1 MNPSDNSR
9 RRFIANAGAAS
20 GALLVGGCG
29 QGEQAADHQQQTGI
43 SVKQQNFKWKM
54 ATTWPRDL
62 PGAGTGAQRLADN
75 IRAMSN
81 GRLDITLYSAGELVP
96 AFEIFDSA
104 ASGIVE
110 MGHGA
115 AYYWKG
121 KVPASQYYASVPFGM
136 TALESNSW
144 LYYGGGIELWH
155 EIYQPFGLIA
165 FPGGNTGVQMGG
177 WYNLEINSVA
187 DLQGLKI
194 RMPGLGGE
202 VMRRAGA
209 TVQNIPGAEIF
220 TALSTGTIDATEW
233 IGPWNDLAFGL
244 YQAAQYYYYP
254 GWQEPGSTLECLIN
268 QQAFESLP
276 EDLQEIVRIACQSI
290 NMDMHCEYTARNQQA
305 LDTLVNQHGVE
316 LRQFPDEVLARLKT
330 LSQEVIQEIADG
342 DEMSQKVHA
351 SYFSFMEQVRKWTAK
366 SEEVFLQHR

>member
-1 MNPSDNSR
+1 MSSSDNSR
-9 RRFIANAGAAS
+9 RRFIVNAGTAS
-20 GALLVGGCG
+20 GALLVGACG
-29 QGEQAADHQQQTGI
+29 QSSQPAGAQTDAAASQQ
-43 SVKQQNFKWKM
+43 SFKWKM

-62 PGAGTGAQRLADN
+62 PGAGTGAQRLVDN
-75 IRAMSN
+75 IRKMSN
-81 GRLDITLYSAGELVP
+81 GRLDITLYGAGELVP
-96 AFEIFDSA
+96 AFEVFDSA
-104 ASGIVE
+104 ASRIVE

-121 KVPASQYYASVPFGM
+121 KAPASQYYGSVPFGM
-136 TALESNSW
+136 TATESNAW
-144 LYYGGGIELWH
+144 LYYGGGLELWN
-155 EIYQPFGLIA
+155 EVYEPFGLMA

-177 WYNLEINSVA
+177 WYNREINSVS

-244 YQAAQYYYYP
+244 YQAARYYYYP

-268 QQAFESLP
+268 REAYLELP
-276 EDLQEIVRIACQSI
+276 EDLQEIVRVACQSI
-290 NMDMHCEYTARNQQA
+290 NMDMPCEYTARNQQA
-305 LDTLVNQHGVE
+305 LDTLVNEHGVE
-316 LRQFPDEVLARLKT
+316 LRQFPEEVLARLKT
-330 LSQEVIQEIADG
+330 ISQEVLEELADG
-342 DEMSQKVHA
+342 DAMSRRVYD
-351 SYFSFMEQVRKWTAK
+351 SYFGFLAQVRQWTAK
-366 SEEVFLQHR
+366 SEEVFLQYR

>member
-1 MNPSDNSR
+1 MSASDITR
-9 RRFIANAGAAS
+9 RHFIATASAAS
-20 GALLVGGCG
+20 SALLLGACG
-29 QGEQAADHQQQTGI
+29 QSGSSADTQTATGSNSQQT
-43 SVKQQNFKWKM
+43 FKWKM

-75 IRAMSN
+75 IRLMSN
-81 GRLDITLYSAGELVP
+81 GRLEITLYGSGELIP
-96 AFEIFDSA
+96 AFEVFDSV
-104 ASGIVE
+104 SSNTVQ

-121 KVPASQYYASVPFGM
+121 KAPASQYYGSVPFGM
-136 TALESNSW
+136 TTLESNAW
-144 LYYGGGIELWH
+144 LYYGGGLELWN
-155 EIYQPFGLIA
+155 EIYQPFGLMA
-165 FPGGNTGVQMGG
+165 FPAGNTGVQMGG
-177 WYNLEINSVA
+177 WYNREINSLT
-187 DLQGLKI
+187 DIQGLKI

-244 YQAAQYYYYP
+244 YQAAKYYYYP

-268 QQAFESLP
+268 REAYQALP
-276 EDLQEIVRIACQSI
+276 EDLQNIVRVACQAV
-290 NMDMHCEYTARNQQA
+290 NLDMPCEYTARNQRA
-305 LDTLVNQHGVE
+305 IDTLVNEHGVE

-330 LSQEVIQEIADG
+330 LSQEVLEEIASSDA
-342 DEMSQKVHA
+342 MSRRVHD
-351 SYFSFMEQVRKWTAK
+351 SYFGFLSQVRQWTAK
-366 SEEVFLQHR
+366 SEQIFLQVR